1 MKNTPAPTPS
11 EIFANALGNDFSA
24 QEMAKALFHLSTSAV
39 AHNGEEVQRNTF
51 NILWCAHKAAIAEA
65 KQEVREQM
73 LEAHNN

>member
-1 MKNTPAPTPS
+1 MENTPTPTPS
-11 EIFANALGNDFSA
+11 QIFANALGNDFSA
-24 QEMAKALFHLSTSAV
+24 QEMAKALFHLSTITADY
-39 AHNGEEVQRNTF
+39 NGEEVQRNTF